1 MTEARNNNMKVL
13 PQEIMIGVDQIFA
26 TTLKEIIVKNLGNTT
41 IQKIQDRLF
50 EKFGISITTAMEE
63 FEKMDYVLRE
73 FFGAG
78 AEGLEKKFLDN
89 ICSIKSKKDQI
100 EKRFTIS
107 DPSMSQS
114 ILKAFSDDEM
124 SKILNASIGEP
135 WTISEILEKLKIQET
150 PGYEKIN
157 FLIENKLLVQVGTY
171 ENESGENIAK
181 YKSLF
186 DNVNINFGNKITI
199 NVQFTQ
205 EVARN
210 SSILQTV
217 YGK

>member
-1 MTEARNNNMKVL
+1 MKVL
-13 PQEIMIGVDQIFA
+13 PNELMTGVDQLFA
-26 TTLKEIIVKNLGNTT
+26 VSLEKIILDNLGKTT
-41 IQKIQDRLF
+41 VQKIENRLF
-50 EKFGISITTAMEE
+50 EKYGISLTASMGE
-63 FEKMDYVLRE
+63 FAKLDSVLRE

-89 ICSIKSKKDQI
+89 ICKIKPKTDIS

-107 DPSMSQS
+107 DSSISQS

-124 SKILNASIGEP
+124 SQILNASIGEP
-135 WTISEILEKLKIQET
+135 WTISEILEKLNIPKTSGYRKIHS
-150 PGYEKIN
+150 
-157 FLIENKLLVQVGTY
+157 LIDEGLLIKTGHDFTSNRRTVD
-171 ENESGENIAK
+171 K

-186 DNVNINFGNKITI
+186 DNVNIDFNNKVTV

-205 EVARN
+205 EVVTN

-217 YGK
+217 YGE